1 MKELVFT
8 LELDTVLPVKTL
20 LSVETGK
27 YDNGD
32 CYIFFSNH
40 LINQCGLIHVRED
53 RYDLLFDE
61 LFKLNVHEWGWS
73 VEHRYLWG
81 DDEGTS
87 WKIQAKTDENMAFT
101 QNLKQ
106 SFISGG
112 NLLYKNK
119 NEWNAFI
126 SLIDRITDGSHIY
139 DCYNWDSIKK
149 RNREIND
156 KWRVENRESSSL

>member
-40 LINQCGLIHVRED
+40 LINRCGLIHVSED

-61 LFKLNVHEWGWS
+61 LFKLNV
-73 VEHRYLWG
+73 
-81 DDEGTS
+81 
-87 WKIQAKTDENMAFT
+87 
-101 QNLKQ
+101 
-106 SFISGG
+106 
-112 NLLYKNK
+112 
-119 NEWNAFI
+119 
-126 SLIDRITDGSHIY
+126 
-139 DCYNWDSIKK
+139 
-149 RNREIND
+149 
-156 KWRVENRESSSL
+156 